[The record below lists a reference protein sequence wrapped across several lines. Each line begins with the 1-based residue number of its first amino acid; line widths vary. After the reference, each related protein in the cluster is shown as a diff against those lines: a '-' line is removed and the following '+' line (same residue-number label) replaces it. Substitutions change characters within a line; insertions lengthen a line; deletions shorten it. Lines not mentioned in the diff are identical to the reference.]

1 MAIQDEQAPAAPDLH
16 DYLDENRIII
26 RNTARKEDVLNDL
39 VESMRDANTV
49 MDIDALRAGIF
60 EREKLMS
67 TGIGLGI
74 AIPHVRLDSVS
85 DLTMSV
91 MVVRNGIPDYLSLDD
106 IPVRLVFL
114 LAAHSDQHAEYLRV
128 LSRLS
133 IILKD
138 ADFREHLISI
148 PDARIF
154 FETLENSVID
164 RGPEKQDA

>member
-1 MAIQDEQAPAAPDLH
+1 MEIQEKKAPVAPDLH
-16 DYLDENRIII
+16 EYLNNNRIII

-60 EREKLMS
+60 KREKLMS

-85 DLTMSV
+85 GLTMSV

-133 IILKD
+133 AILKD
-138 ADFREHLISI
+138 EDFREHLISL
-148 PDARIF
+148 PDARSLF
-154 FETLENSVID
+154 KNLEDSVID
-164 RGPEKQDA
+164 RGPE